1 MAENLLTITE
11 TSQLTGINPE
21 TLKKRCQSGSIPG
34 AIKKGKT
41 WLIPESSSLGFN
53 RPKVGVYIDG
63 PNLLHGGL
71 ETGWLI
77 DYKKLNK
84 FIKKDYNPVVL
95 SYYDSVGHERD
106 KKGSF
111 IKNSDG
117 KFIPRKGQL
126 KFLNLLKGLGYRI
139 VSPSLKYICGDMQ
152 RPKNTTD
159 NHINWDVAKE
169 KELWEQLFLFSGDS
183 DFERLVDEV
192 VALNKTVKIF
202 SFSNRLSY
210 ELKIKAFN
218 SPLVAFTELEKLKDI
233 LALPQKKK

>member
-1 MAENLLTITE
+1 MVFSN
-11 TSQLTGINPE
+11 
-21 TLKKRCQSGSIPG
+21 KKER
-34 AIKKGKT
+34 
-41 WLIPESSSLGFN
+41 
-53 RPKVGVYIDG
+53 VGVYIDG

-71 ETGWLI
+71 DAGWLI
-77 DYKKLNK
+77 DYKKLTK
-84 FIKKDYNPVVL
+84 LIKKDYNPVVL

-106 KKGSF
+106 EKGSF
-111 IKNSDG
+111 IKNGDG
-117 KFIPRKGQL
+117 KFIPRESQL

-139 VSPSLKYICGDMQ
+139 VSPSLKYIYGDMQ

-192 VALNKTVKIF
+192 VALNKIAKVF

-218 SPLVAFTELEKLKDI
+218 SPLVTFTELEKLKDI
-233 LALPQKKK
+233 LALSPKEKKRQGVLTKVLDKDKVK